1 MSNIVERI
9 FPDPLPTPE
18 ELAQRFPKRDLP
30 EGAMVTRVGP
40 SPTGFMHIGTL
51 YVGRLCAHFARQTGG
66 VSILRIEDTDKKREV
81 EGAVDFITHAFDHFG
96 VSFDEGVGVDGADK
110 GAYGPY
116 RQSQRKEIYQ
126 AYVKHLLETGK
137 AYPCFATGEELEAM
151 RDKQQ
156 LRKMRTGYYGVWA
169 EWRDR
174 PEEDVQ
180 AALDAGTP
188 FVIRFRS
195 EGKIE
200 RKLKFE
206 DLLFG
211 ERKLPENDQDIVIMK
226 ADGLP
231 TYHFAHVVDDHL
243 MGTTHV
249 IRGDEWLSSV
259 PTHLQL
265 FEALGWETPE
275 FAHIAPIN
283 KMDGTSRRKLSKRKD
298 PEASVGYFEEL
309 GYSNEAVLDYL
320 MTLADAGFE
329 DWSNEN
335 PETSSWEFP
344 ITMRGLKGS
353 SGPLFDFEKL
363 GNISRNFVATLKS
376 SEVYDRVLPWAEK
389 HDADLA
395 GMMKADPDR
404 ARAIIAIERDEAQNV
419 RKDIEKWSDVKAELE
434 FFFDDRFAL
443 TADEARGMIDYLDAG
458 ELATLVT
465 EFLEGYDPADDN
477 ATWFGKIKELGGA
490 HGFAMRPKDFK
501 KNPDDYKGTV
511 AHVARVFR
519 ILLAGKERTPDLYSI
534 MQVMGPEQVKA
545 RVSLVL

>member
-1 MSNIVERI
+1 
-9 FPDPLPTPE
+9 
-18 ELAQRFPKRDLP
+18 
-30 EGAMVTRVGP
+30 MVTRVGP

-51 YVGRLCAHFARQTGG
+51 YVGRICAHFARETGG

-96 VSFDEGVGVDGADK
+96 VTFDEGVDTEGKDK

-116 RQSQRKEIYQ
+116 RQSQRMEIYQ
-126 AYVKHLLETGK
+126 AYVKHLLATGK
-137 AYPCFATGEELEAM
+137 AYPCFASGEELDAM

-174 PEEDVQ
+174 PEEDVL

-200 RKLKFE
+200 RKMKFE

-231 TYHFAHVVDDHL
+231 TYHFAHAVDDHL

-249 IRGDEWLSSV
+249 IRGDEWLSSI

-265 FEALGWETPE
+265 FEALGWDVPE
-275 FAHIAPIN
+275 YAHIAPIN

-320 MTLADAGFE
+320 MTLADANFE
-329 DWSNEN
+329 DWSKEN

-344 ITMRGLKGS
+344 LTMRGLKGS

-363 GNISRNFVATLKS
+363 GHISRNFVSTLKS
-376 SEVYDRVLPWAEK
+376 DELYDRVLPWAK
-389 HDADLA
+389 THDADLA
-395 GMMKADPDR
+395 ALMTADPDR
-404 ARAIIAIERDEAQNV
+404 SRAIMAIERDEAQNP
-419 RKDIEKWSDVKAELE
+419 RKDIEKWSDVKGELAY
-434 FFFDDRFAL
+434 FFDDRFAL
-443 TADEARGMIDYLDAG
+443 TADEARAMLDYLSAN
-458 ELATLVT
+458 ELAVLVS

-477 ATWFGKIKELGGA
+477 ETWFGKMKELGGK
-490 HGFAMRPKDFK
+490 HGFALRPKDFK

-511 AHVARVFR
+511 AHVAKIFRV
-519 ILLAGKERTPDLYSI
+519 LLAGKERSPDLYSI

-545 RVSLVL
+545 RASLVL

>member
-1 MSNIVERI
+1 MSNIVDRI
-9 FPDPLPTPE
+9 FPNPLPTPE
-18 ELAQRFPKRDLP
+18 ELAIRFPKRDLP
-30 EGAMVTRVGP
+30 VGAMVTRVGP

-51 YVGRLCAHFARQTGG
+51 YVGRICAHFARETGG

-96 VSFDEGVGVDGADK
+96 VTFDEGVDNDGNDK

-116 RQSQRKEIYQ
+116 RQSQRMEIYQ
-126 AYVKHLLETGK
+126 AYVKHLLATGK
-137 AYPCFATGEELEAM
+137 AYPCFASGEELEAM

-188 FVIRFRS
+188 FVIRFRA

-200 RKLKFE
+200 RKMKFE

-211 ERKLPENDQDIVIMK
+211 ERKLPENDQDIVVMK

-231 TYHFAHVVDDHL
+231 TYHFAHAVDDHL

-249 IRGDEWLSSV
+249 IRGDEWLSSI

-265 FEALGWETPE
+265 FEALGWDAPE
-275 FAHIAPIN
+275 YAHIAPIN
-283 KMDGTSRRKLSKRKD
+283 KMDDTSRRKLSKRKD

-320 MTLADAGFE
+320 MTLADANFE
-329 DWSNEN
+329 DWSKEN

-344 ITMRGLKGS
+344 LTMRGLKGS

-363 GNISRNFVATLKS
+363 GHISRNFVSTLKS
-376 SEVYDRVLPWAEK
+376 DELYDRVLPWAK
-389 HDADLA
+389 THDTDLA
-395 GMMKADPDR
+395 TLMTADPDR
-404 ARAIIAIERDEAQNV
+404 SRAIMAIERDEAQNP
-419 RKDIEKWSDVKAELE
+419 RKDIEKWSDVKGELAY
-434 FFFDDRFAL
+434 FFDDRFTL
-443 TADEARGMIDYLDAG
+443 TADEARAMLDYLNAD
-458 ELATLVT
+458 ELAALVT
-465 EFLEGYDPADDN
+465 EFLEGYDPSDDN
-477 ATWFGKIKELGGA
+477 QTWFGKMKELGGK
-490 HGFAMRPKDFK
+490 HGFALRPKDFK
-501 KNPDDYKGTV
+501 QNPDDYKGTV
-511 AHVARVFR
+511 AHVAKIFRV
-519 ILLAGKERTPDLYSI
+519 LLAGKERSPDLYSI

-545 RVSLVL
+545 RASLVL